1 MTTTRRSDRARRP
14 AAVLWDMDGTLVDT
28 EPYWIECEFELV
40 EAHGGTWS
48 HEHAHAIV
56 GSDLHESGRY
66 IRDHGGV
73 DLPIDEIVNQLLDG
87 VIARVRRARA
97 VATRGAG
104 PAGRNCAPK
113 AFPARW

>member
-1 MTTTRRSDRARRP
+1 MSSTRRSDRARRP

-56 GSDLHESGRY
+56 GSDLTDSGRY

-73 DLPIDEIVNQLLDG
+73 DLPIDEIVNRLLDG
-87 VIARVRRARA
+87 VIARIRLQMPWRPGRGTCSPSSAPTASRA
-97 VATRGAG
+97 
-104 PAGRNCAPK
+104 P
-113 AFPARW
+113 W